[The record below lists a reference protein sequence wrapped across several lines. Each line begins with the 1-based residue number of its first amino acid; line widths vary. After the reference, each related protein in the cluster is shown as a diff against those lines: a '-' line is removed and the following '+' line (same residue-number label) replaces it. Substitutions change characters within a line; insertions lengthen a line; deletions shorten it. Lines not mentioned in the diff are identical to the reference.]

1 MATRKNVPAQTDDSA
16 EEAFIESIKGS
27 LDDIE
32 KMMREA
38 ADATG
43 DKATELRESAL
54 RSLRRTR
61 EALYDTQ
68 DELLDRG
75 RKAVRVT
82 DNYVHDNPWQ
92 AITVAGVVGLLVGA
106 LIGGGRR

>member
-1 MATRKNVPAQTDDSA
+1 MATRKNTPPAA
-16 EEAFIESIKGS
+16 EVNEEAFIESVKES

-32 KMMREA
+32 RLMRDA

-43 DKATELRESAL
+43 DKASELREDAM

-68 DELLDRG
+68 DELLARG
-75 RKAVRVT
+75 RRAVRVT
-82 DNYVHDNPWQ
+82 DDYVHDNPWR
-92 AITVAGVVGLLVGA
+92 AITVAGVVGV
-106 LIGGGRR
+106 LIGAIICRR

>member
-1 MATRKNVPAQTDDSA
+1 MANRKNVPVESEAA
-16 EEAFIESIKGS
+16 EEAFIESIKDS

-32 KMMREA
+32 KMMRDA

-43 DKATELRESAL
+43 DRATELRESAL

-61 EALYDTQ
+61 ETLYDTQ
-68 DELLDRG
+68 DELLARG

-82 DNYVHDNPWQ
+82 DDYVHDNPWQ
-92 AITVAGVVGLLVGA
+92 AITVAGVVGVLVGA
-106 LIGGGRR
+106 LIGRR

>member
-1 MATRKNVPAQTDDSA
+1 MATRKNVSANTDPAS
-16 EEAFIESIKGS
+16 EEAFIEGIKDS

-32 KMMREA
+32 QLMREA

-43 DKATELRESAL
+43 EKATELRESAM

-61 EALYDTQ
+61 ETLHDTQ
-68 DELLDRG
+68 DELLERG
-75 RKAVRVT
+75 RKAVRAT

-106 LIGGGRR
+106 LIGRR

>member
-1 MATRKNVPAQTDDSA
+1 MATRKNVSANTDPAS
-16 EEAFIESIKGS
+16 EEAFVESIKDS

-32 KMMREA
+32 QLMREA

-43 DKATELRESAL
+43 EKATELRESAM

-61 EALYDTQ
+61 ETLHDTQ
-68 DELLDRG
+68 DELLERG
-75 RKAVRVT
+75 RKAVRAT

-106 LIGGGRR
+106 LIGRR